1 MESQHRSS
9 QGIRRRHPSPVFR
22 LSVLLLLYSGLVA
35 NASEFL
41 EENESVKRFREYLQ
55 IPTVHPD
62 PHYEV
67 AIEWLRAQASEIG
80 LPTTIVEL
88 VPKKP
93 ILYMTWEGSNPSLPS
108 ILLNSHMDVVP
119 VEREKW
125 KYDPFEAY
133 MEENGDIYAR
143 GSQDDKV
150 VGIQHL
156 EAIRRLRAQGY
167 TPVRTVRVIF
177 VPDEEIGSADG
188 WGTFI
193 DSEQFLDL
201 NVGVMLDE
209 GRCSEN
215 STSYLVGHA
224 EKSHWSLVIKAVGEP
239 AHGSLLTDNTAME
252 NLQKSFE
259 SIARFRDS
267 QFNLVKAG
275 LAEQTDV
282 VSINGVYLK
291 AGTPSGDEFA
301 MNVQPSEAEAGFD
314 IRLPP
319 IAGIGA
325 YLDKRIAEEWAPACR
340 NLTYFTA
347 KSNTENGEPPIT
359 IADDSNPWW
368 VLVGKAVSTLDATII
383 PDVAIGATDSR
394 FVRVKGIPSFG
405 FTPVQNVP
413 FLMHAHNEFMNA
425 WEFLKG
431 ITVFEQV
438 IRFYGNYTGDD
449 RSNQMQEHSKSS
461 NWSTVLGG
469 NVQQPPSGRSRV
481 GVKLY

>member
-1 MESQHRSS
+1 MESRQRSS
-9 QGIRRRHPSPVFR
+9 HGMCRRHGSPLFR
-22 LSVLLLLYSGLVA
+22 PRLLSVLLLLYLGLVA

-41 EENESVKRFREYLQ
+41 EENESVKRFREYLR

-67 AIEWLRAQASEIG
+67 AIEWLLAQASQIG
-80 LPTTIVEL
+80 LPATIVEL

-209 GRCSEN
+209 GRISQN
-215 STSYLVGHA
+215 DTSYLVGHA
-224 EKSHWSLVIKAVGEP
+224 EKSPWWLIIKAVGEP

-252 NLQKSFE
+252 NLQKSYE

-275 LAEQTDV
+275 FAEQTDV
-282 VSINGVYLK
+282 VSINGAYLK
-291 AGTPSGDEFA
+291 AGTPSDDGFT

-314 IRLPP
+314 IRVPP

-340 NLTYFTA
+340 NLTYYF
-347 KSNTENGEPPIT
+347 KVKFETENGEPPIT
-359 IADDSNPWW
+359 VADDSNPWW
-368 VLVGKAVSTLDATII
+368 VLIGKAVSMFDATIT
-383 PDVAIGATDSR
+383 PGVSPGATDSR
-394 FVRVKGIPSFG
+394 FVRVNGIPSFG
-405 FTPVQNVP
+405 FVAVKNLPA
-413 FLMHAHNEFMNA
+413 LLHAHNEFMNA

-431 ITVFEQV
+431 ICIFEQV
-438 IRFYGNYTGDD
+438 LQLFRNYTGELQVDGD
-449 RSNQMQEHSKSS
+449 KSSQLAEHSKIS
-461 NWSTVLGG
+461 NWSTVRDA
-469 NVQQPPSGRSRV
+469 NVLLKDLV
-481 GVKLY
+481 

>member
-9 QGIRRRHPSPVFR
+9 HGMRRRYASHVFR
-22 LSVLLLLYSGLVA
+22 PQLLYVLLLLFSGLVA

-41 EENESVKRFREYLQ
+41 EENESVNRFREYLR

-67 AIEWLRAQASEIG
+67 AIEWLRAQATEIG
-80 LPTTIVEL
+80 LPATIVEL

-167 TPVRTVRVIF
+167 APVRTVRVIF
-177 VPDEEIGSADG
+177 VPDEEIGGADG

-209 GRCSEN
+209 GQISKN
-215 STSYLVGHA
+215 YTYLVQHA
-224 EKSHWSLVIKAVGEP
+224 EKSPWWLIIKAVGEP

-252 NLQKSFE
+252 NLQKSYE

-275 LAEQTDV
+275 QDQADV
-282 VSINGVYLK
+282 VSINGAYLK
-291 AGTPSGDEFA
+291 AGTPSDDGFT
-301 MNVQPSEAEAGFD
+301 MNIQPSEAEAGFD
-314 IRLPP
+314 IRVPP
-319 IAGIGA
+319 IPGIGA

-340 NLTYFTA
+340 NLTYYF
-347 KSNTENGEPPIT
+347 KVKFETENGEPPIT
-359 IADDSNPWW
+359 VADDSNPWW
-368 VLVGKAVSTLDATII
+368 ALMGKAVSMFNATLI
-383 PDVAIGATDSR
+383 PVVPSGASDSSYL
-394 FVRVKGIPSFG
+394 RVKGIPSFG
-405 FTPVQNVP
+405 FTPVQNLPV
-413 FLMHAHNEFMNA
+413 LMHAHNEFMNA
-425 WEFLKG
+425 WQFLKG

-438 IRFYGNYTGDD
+438 LQLYGNYTGELQGVGDD
-449 RSNQMQEHSKSS
+449 LSQMAQHS
-461 NWSTVLGG
+461 
-469 NVQQPPSGRSRV
+469 
-481 GVKLY
+481 